1 MRFVTNFN
9 YTFGCFSKNRID
21 IYKNIIQSIEDY
33 IITSEKLEV
42 SFDAVRCALQ
52 WSPKFMVPDPNVTGR
67 ISWYPGMATAMS
79 MMQVEIR
86 PYYEAFH

>member
-1 MRFVTNFN
+1 MESGVLFIAYFIKIIVRFVTNFN

-52 WSPKFMVPDPNVTGR
+52 WSP
-67 ISWYPGMATAMS
+67 W
-79 MMQVEIR
+79 
-86 PYYEAFH
+86 